1 MGIKKDAKEIA
12 YHLKKIAAINKGDF
26 YSTDKYIQMDLEEFL
41 ELKKETG
48 RGIEIRNRDDWNI
61 LIN

>member
-1 MGIKKDAKEIA
+1 MIFFIDE
-12 YHLKKIAAINKGDF
+12 YRL
-26 YSTDKYIQMDLEEFL
+26 QMDLEEFL

>member
-26 YSTDKYIQMDLEEFL
+26 FYRWISSSDGFRRIFRT
-41 ELKKETG
+41 KK
-48 RGIEIRNRDDWNI
+48 RNW
-61 LIN
+61 